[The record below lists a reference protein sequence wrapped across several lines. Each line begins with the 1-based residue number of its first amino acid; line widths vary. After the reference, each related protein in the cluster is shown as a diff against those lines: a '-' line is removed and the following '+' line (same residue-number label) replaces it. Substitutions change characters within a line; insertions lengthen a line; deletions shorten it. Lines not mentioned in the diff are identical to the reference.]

1 MNFCAT
7 DSDSAKIAA
16 CASVATFN
24 FQSNAKFSLRFFRL
38 CFMFCGFFPCFVDY
52 EDNLPLTMYKL
63 LKANSTLSCAS
74 FLPIP
79 L

>member
-1 MNFCAT
+1 MNFCTT

-24 FQSNAKFSLRFFRL
+24 VQSNTKFSLRFFQL

-52 EDNLPLTMYKL
+52 EDNLPLTMYKWL
-63 LKANSTLSCAS
+63 CCKKRTNQNYAYDL
-74 FLPIP
+74 ID
-79 L
+79 